1 MTDAPHGLL
10 REGPP
15 RLTVEGAQC
24 ILQAA
29 IAKAREVGVDM
40 DIAVVDDGGHLVAF
54 ARMDG
59 AKITSIDIAI
69 NKAFTSACTRLPTH
83 AYTAAGGAGG
93 PAFGIHASNGGRF
106 TIFGGGV
113 PILLKGACLG
123 AVGCSSGTP
132 EQDRSVAEAGIQMLL
147 GALA

>member
-1 MTDAPHGLL
+1 MKVSLL
-10 REGPP
+10 RDGPP
-15 RLTVEGAQC
+15 RLTIEGAQC

-29 IAKAREVGVDM
+29 IAKAREIGVDM
-40 DIAVVDDGGHLVAF
+40 DIAVVDDGGHLVSF

-59 AKITSIDIAI
+59 AKLTSIDIAI
-69 NKAFTSACTRLPTH
+69 NKAFTSACTRMPTH
-83 AYTAAGGAGG
+83 AYTTAAGAGG

-113 PILLKGACLG
+113 PILLRGACLG

-132 EQDRSVAEAGIQMLL
+132 DQDRAVAEAGSNASL
-147 GALA
+147 GTLA